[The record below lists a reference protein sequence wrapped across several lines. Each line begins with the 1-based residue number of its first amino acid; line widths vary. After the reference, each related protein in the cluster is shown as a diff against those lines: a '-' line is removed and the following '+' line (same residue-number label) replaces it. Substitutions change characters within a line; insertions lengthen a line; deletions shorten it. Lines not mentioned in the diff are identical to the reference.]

1 MMPGAAPSGPSDS
14 MRFALPE
21 FFSEPE
27 KFLSAY
33 LNSAAVGLCILDSD
47 LRYVAINDTLASMN
61 GLSAS
66 EHLRKSVR
74 EVLGDLAAPLETE
87 VQRVLSTGE
96 PVLNFQLSGSLPT
109 RKEIGYWQEHYLPIK
124 NEAGTVTQICVVVV
138 ETTEPKMLEDSPQA
152 LNAKLRQELE
162 RLRMLLDVS
171 NILASDSDVHQAFLR
186 ISARIRRILRQEYAG
201 LSLRDATTGLLVRQ
215 AEDFPLGRGLLHS
228 SPISAMDSPG
238 GRCLDA
244 GAPLIFSQREI
255 EAFETD
261 TAKGLRAEGLKSL
274 CCLPLV
280 RPKGPAGVLFLGSTR
295 ERAFSPEDLTLLN
308 HVAKYL
314 AVALENRR
322 TRAEVEILQQ
332 RLAEDANCL
341 EGEIHSSGQFS
352 EIIGIS
358 APLKQVLDQVATV
371 ATSEATVLILGETG
385 TGKELIARAI
395 HRMSRRHDRP
405 FIKVNC
411 AAIPTGLLESELFGH
426 EKGAFTGAISQ
437 KIGRMELADG
447 GTFFLDEV
455 GDIPLELQAKLLRVL
470 QDQEFERL
478 GGTRTIKVNLRLVAA
493 TNRDL
498 AQGVEE
504 HEFRSDLFY
513 RLSVFPIYMP
523 LLRERHE
530 DIPLLVRF
538 FVRKFALRMDRNIE
552 TIPKETM
559 TALTEWSWPGNVRE
573 LENLIE
579 RSVILSSGHVLRV
592 PLSELRRDKLST
604 ISPPDQ
610 TLDRAEREHI
620 IRVLRETGGAI
631 SGANGAASRLGL
643 KRTTLQ
649 SKMRRLKIT
658 RQDYLGR

>member
-1 MMPGAAPSGPSDS
+1 

-21 FFSEPE
+21 FLSEPE

-47 LRYVAINDTLASMN
+47 LRYVAINDTLAAMN
-61 GLSAS
+61 GLPAK
-66 EHLRKSVR
+66 EHLRKTVR
-74 EVLGDLAAPLETE
+74 DILGDLAAPLETE
-87 VQRVLSTGE
+87 FQHVLSTGE
-96 PVLNFQLSGSLPT
+96 PVLNFQLSGSLPA
-109 RKEIGYWQEHYLPIK
+109 RKEVGYWQGHYLPIK
-124 NEAGTVTQICVVVV
+124 NDAGAITQICVVVV
-138 ETTEPKMLEDSPQA
+138 ETTAPKKLEDSPQD
-152 LNAKLRQELE
+152 LNAKLRQQLE
-162 RLRMLLDVS
+162 RLQVLLDVS

-201 LSLRDATTGLLVRQ
+201 LSLRDATTGLLVQQ

-228 SPISAMDSPG
+228 SPVSAMDSPG
-238 GRCLDA
+238 GRCLNV
-244 GAPLIFSQREI
+244 GAPVVFSQREI

-261 TAKGLRAEGLKSL
+261 AARTLRAEGLKSL

-295 ERAFSPEDLTLLN
+295 ERAFLPEDLTLLD
-308 HVAKYL
+308 HVATYL

-322 TRAEVEILQQ
+322 TKAEVEILQQ
-332 RLAEDANCL
+332 RLAEDANYL
-341 EGEIHSSGQFS
+341 EGEIHSPGHFS
-352 EIIGIS
+352 EIIGVS

-395 HRMSRRHDRP
+395 HRMSRRHDRA

-426 EKGAFTGAISQ
+426 EKGAFTGAISR

-455 GDIPLELQAKLLRVL
+455 GEIPLELQAKLLRVL

-478 GGTRTIKVNLRLVAA
+478 GSARTIKVNLRLVAA

-513 RLSVFPIYMP
+513 RLSVFPIHMP
-523 LLRERHE
+523 PLRDRRE
-530 DIPLLVRF
+530 DIPLLVRY

-559 TALTEWSWPGNVRE
+559 NALTGWSWPGNVRE

-592 PLSELRRDKLST
+592 PLSELRRDKFSVST
-604 ISPPDQ
+604 PPDQ

-649 SKMRRLKIT
+649 SKMQRLRIT
-658 RQDYLGR
+658 RHDYVGR